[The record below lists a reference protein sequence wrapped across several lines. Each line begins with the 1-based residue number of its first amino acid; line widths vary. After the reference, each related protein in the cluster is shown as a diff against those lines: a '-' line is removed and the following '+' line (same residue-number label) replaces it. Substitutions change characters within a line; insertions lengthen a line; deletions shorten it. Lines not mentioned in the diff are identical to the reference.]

1 MDSTKGIAAE
11 KEFAMRYCDEDTAKY
26 MGKSLLK
33 HAREVR
39 NYALAYCAPTGD
51 NEYIDAESRVKYTEN
66 LERMLKE
73 LYALMLMAKYKGV
86 SRFTNR
92 EQIEAYM
99 EAASELLA
107 PAKTGQQLAMMN

>member
-1 MDSTKGIAAE
+1 
-11 KEFAMRYCDEDTAKY
+11 MRYCDEETAQY

-33 HAREVR
+33 HAREIH
-39 NYALAYCAPTGD
+39 NYALAYCAPTED
-51 NEYIDAESRVKYTEN
+51 NEYIDAESRVRYTEN

-99 EAASELLA
+99 EAASDLLV
-107 PAKTGQQLAMMN
+107 PAKVESQQFAMLN

>member
-1 MDSTKGIAAE
+1 
-11 KEFAMRYCDEDTAKY
+11 MRYCDEDTAKF

-33 HAREVR
+33 HAKEVY
-39 NYALAYCAPTGD
+39 NYALAYCAPTAD
-51 NEYIDAESRVKYTEN
+51 NEYIDTESRVKFTGN

-86 SRFTNR
+86 SRFCNR

-99 EAASELLA
+99 DAAAELLVPTQAA
-107 PAKTGQQLAMMN
+107 PHAMLN

>member
-1 MDSTKGIAAE
+1 
-11 KEFAMRYCDEDTAKY
+11 MRYCDEETAKY

-33 HAREVR
+33 HAREIH
-39 NYALAYCAPTGD
+39 NYALAYCVPTGD
-51 NEYIDAESRVKYTEN
+51 NEYIDTESRVKYTEN

-86 SRFTNR
+86 SRFCNR

-99 EAASELLA
+99 EAASDLLV
-107 PAKTGQQLAMMN
+107 PAQAEAQQYAMLN

>member
-1 MDSTKGIAAE
+1 
-11 KEFAMRYCDEDTAKY
+11 MRYCDEDTAKY

-33 HAREVR
+33 HAKEVY
-39 NYALAYCAPTGD
+39 NYALAYCAPTAD
-51 NEYIDAESRVKYTEN
+51 NEYIDTESRVKFTMN

-86 SRFTNR
+86 SRFCNR

-99 EAASELLA
+99 DAASELLV
-107 PAKTGQQLAMMN
+107 PAQATPHALLN

>member
-1 MDSTKGIAAE
+1 
-11 KEFAMRYCDEDTAKY
+11 MRYCDEDTAKY

-33 HAREVR
+33 HAREIY
-39 NYALAYCAPTGD
+39 NYAVAYCAPTEE
-51 NEYIDAESRVKYTEN
+51 NEYIDAASRIKFTEN

-86 SRFTNR
+86 SRFCNR

-99 EAASELLA
+99 EAASGLLVPAQCAA
-107 PAKTGQQLAMMN
+107 PHAMLN

>member
-1 MDSTKGIAAE
+1 MRHCDTETAE
-11 KEFAMRYCDEDTAKY
+11 Y
-26 MGKSLLK
+26 MGKALLK
-33 HAREVR
+33 HAREVHH
-39 NYALAYCAPTGD
+39 YALAYCAPTED
-51 NEYIDAESRVKYTEN
+51 NEYIDTGSRVKYTEN

-107 PAKTGQQLAMMN
+107 PAQTAADSQFAMN

>member
-1 MDSTKGIAAE
+1 
-11 KEFAMRYCDEDTAKY
+11 MRYCDSETAEY
-26 MGKSLLK
+26 MGKALLK
-33 HAREVR
+33 HAREVHH
-39 NYALAYCAPTGD
+39 YALAYCAPTED
-51 NEYIDAESRVKYTEN
+51 NEYIDAESRVKYMEN

-99 EAASELLA
+99 EAASELLT
-107 PAKTGQQLAMMN
+107 PAKTEQSQFAMMN